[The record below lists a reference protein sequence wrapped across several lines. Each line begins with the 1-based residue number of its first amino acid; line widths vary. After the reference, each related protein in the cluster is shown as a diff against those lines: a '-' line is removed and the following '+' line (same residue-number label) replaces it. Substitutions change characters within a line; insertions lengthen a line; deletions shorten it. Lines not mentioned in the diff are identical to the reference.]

1 LYVSSCQRSL
11 FPLLGLRTRLSFF
24 RVLFFCF
31 GSAKLQLFSQLPN
44 FFVIFYASGKTET

>member
-11 FPLLGLRTRLSFF
+11 FPSFGIEDSVIIF
-24 RVLFFCF
+24 PSLIFCF

-44 FFVIFYASGKTET
+44 FFVIFLCFR